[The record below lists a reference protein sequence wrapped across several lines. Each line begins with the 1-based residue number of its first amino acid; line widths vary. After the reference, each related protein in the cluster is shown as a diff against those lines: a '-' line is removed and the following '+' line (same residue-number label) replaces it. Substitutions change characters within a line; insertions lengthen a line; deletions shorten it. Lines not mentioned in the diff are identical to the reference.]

1 MLPAIILSYID
12 PMSGA
17 VVLQLILAGLIA
29 TVAFFRRSIAGIFR
43 KVFRMKGDCD
53 SNVTGK

>member
-1 MLPAIILSYID
+1 MLRAVILSYID

-17 VVLQLILAGLIA
+17 IVLQLVLAGLIA
-29 TVAFFRRSIAGIFR
+29 TVAFFRRSIAGILR
-43 KVFRMKGDCD
+43 KVFHMKGDCD